1 MKKTLVI
8 ATICSMFV
16 VLAAC
21 VLAPKNNYASQHPYP
36 QSAMGWMVE
45 MR

>member
-16 VLAAC
+16 ALAAC
-21 VLAPKNNYASQHPYP
+21 ALAPTEHYGIQHPFP
-36 QSAMGWMVE
+36 QSAMGWMSE